1 MKKLLFKTL
10 ALALVICALLSL
22 SSCGII
28 LSTLLTDKTELGRI
42 EQKLNTLDSV
52 TTGIEASI
60 EMDDGIECNLA
71 SKQLVIGSSY
81 LFSRTY
87 VAVKLGGTKISEQTS
102 TVLYKD
108 GKGYFSMSDGT
119 TENKVASEMTANEF
133 ISSINSDGDG
143 EGDGFIKVF
152 AKAAKD
158 IEPEIAEDKTR
169 TLTLENVSADAIDK
183 AGGKIISALGI
194 EIENTKVVFTYDE
207 SYLLDNITISFD
219 VLGESDEKTKGEIVI
234 SITDANS
241 TEPWAEEPDTES
253 YRTVDNLAKVIK
265 AYGDLNSITDRESC
279 RFTIDSYA
287 KMTATGIDPLEEIA
301 LIETELTNEDGVL
314 VYSIDQTMN
323 GENLKITYDGSRISY
338 IISGFSSSN
347 SVSKAEAKQA
357 IKELLAIVSINYYG
371 VESIKKNEDGSL
383 TVETSIPDSLEMGGT
398 ADGDATVKYTLSFD
412 KKGSLTELGLDASF
426 DITLDGDRYSITY
439 DMTLSIG
446 DVEDNKE

>member
-1 MKKLLFKTL
+1 M
-10 ALALVICALLSL
+10 
-22 SSCGII
+22 
-28 LSTLLTDKTELGRI
+28 
-42 EQKLNTLDSV
+42 
-52 TTGIEASI
+52 
-60 EMDDGIECNLA
+60 
-71 SKQLVIGSSY
+71 
-81 LFSRTY
+81 
-87 VAVKLGGTKISEQTS
+87 
-102 TVLYKD
+102 
-108 GKGYFSMSDGT
+108 
-119 TENKVASEMTANEF
+119 
-133 ISSINSDGDG
+133 
-143 EGDGFIKVF
+143 
-152 AKAAKD
+152 
-158 IEPEIAEDKTR
+158 
-169 TLTLENVSADAIDK
+169 
-183 AGGKIISALGI
+183 
-194 EIENTKVVFTYDE
+194 VFTYDE

>member
-10 ALALVICALLSL
+10 ALALVICAVLSL

-28 LSTLLTDKTELGRI
+28 LSSLLTDKTELGRI

-60 EMDDGIECNLA
+60 EMDGGVECNLA

-87 VAVKLGGTKISEQTS
+87 IAVKLGGTKISEQTS

-119 TENKVASEMTANEF
+119 TEDKVASEMTANEF
-133 ISSINSDGDG
+133 ISSINSDGDSD
-143 EGDGFIKVF
+143 DGFIKVF

-219 VLGESDEKTKGEIVI
+219 VLGESDEEKKGEIVI
-234 SITDANS
+234 SVTDANS

-265 AYGDLNSITDRESC
+265 ACGDLNSITDRESC
-279 RFTIDSYA
+279 RFTIDSYS

-314 VYSIDQTMN
+314 VYNIDLTTN
-323 GENLKITYDGSRISY
+323 DENLKITYDGSRISY

-357 IKELLAIVSINYYG
+357 IKELLAFVNINFYG
-371 VESIKKNEDGSL
+371 VKSIKENEDGSL

-426 DITLDGDRYSITY
+426 DISIEGDRHSITY
-439 DMTLSIG
+439 DMTFSIG
-446 DVEDNKE
+446 DIEDNKE